1 MTHEDYQ
8 KAAEHWAKAD
18 AASTKMNPE
27 RLLVSIQTYIQ
38 DNNTCALAT
47 GYDGFIRCTPIE
59 YSFHNGAFY
68 LLSEGGLKFKALEQ
82 NKNVCLAIFDQ
93 YEGFGKLKGLQIMYK
108 HYLQVMPNAQ
118 YPYASCAFFNLI
130 STNAD
135 AYKVWG
141 EDVGD
146 YPSLPS
152 INVDRTQFGNGTLD
166 GTTFTQKAGEATVFP
181 CLNDPSSNWWLNK
194 GGAVV
199 ETPSYI
205 GANYTTVIDF
215 IDKCIAAK

>member
-1 MTHEDYQ
+1 
-8 KAAEHWAKAD
+8 
-18 AASTKMNPE
+18 MNKK
-27 RLLVSIQTYIQ
+27 RIVVSSI
-38 DNNTCALAT
+38 
-47 GYDGFIRCTPIE
+47 
-59 YSFHNGAFY
+59 
-68 LLSEGGLKFKALEQ
+68 
-82 NKNVCLAIFDQ
+82 
-93 YEGFGKLKGLQIMYK
+93 IMYK

>member
-1 MTHEDYQ
+1 MMTHEDYQ

-93 YEGFGKLKGLQIMYK
+93 YEGFGKLKGLQIMGTAEIIEPFSKEYVE
-108 HYLQVMPNAQ
+108 HA
-118 YPYASCAFFNLI
+118 AFKKIPLTALKKLPEPMNLI
-130 STNAD
+130 KIIPTEYDFLNSD
-135 AYKVWG
+135 FK
-141 EDVGD
+141 
-146 YPSLPS
+146 
-152 INVDRTQFGNGTLD
+152 QD
-166 GTTFTQKAGEATVFP
+166 GLSPRQ
-181 CLNDPSSNWWLNK
+181 S
-194 GGAVV
+194 
-199 ETPSYI
+199 
-205 GANYTTVIDF
+205 F
-215 IDKCIAAK
+215 IVK